1 MFVVVAFSV
10 LVTLVV
16 RVDKADAV
24 AVTPVELSFTVFS
37 KFVIA
42 VPWLV
47 LVLLIVIIELWA
59 LAIAPVSV
67 VPVKLLDP
75 TVATRV
81 ASLDFSQSLLDELRA
96 YTWLLSSV
104 STHMSWAC
112 RAEPSSL
119 CVGAEVDFITL
130 VEAVAAV
137 LAAVAALLA
146 AVAALLAAV
155 AAESAVD

>member
-1 MFVVVAFSV
+1 MFVLVALSV
-10 LVTLVV
+10 LLTLVV
-16 RVDKADAV
+16 KVDKADAV
-24 AVTPVELSFTVFS
+24 AATPVELSFTVFS

-67 VPVKLLDP
+67 VPVKLVDP
-75 TVATRV
+75 TVDTRV
-81 ASLDFSQSLLDELRA
+81 ASLDFSHPLLDELRA

-104 STHMSWAC
+104 STHISCAC
-112 RAEPSSL
+112 IAEPSSL

-137 LAAVAALLA
+137 LAAVAAEL
-146 AVAALLAAV
+146 
-155 AAESAVD
+155 AVD